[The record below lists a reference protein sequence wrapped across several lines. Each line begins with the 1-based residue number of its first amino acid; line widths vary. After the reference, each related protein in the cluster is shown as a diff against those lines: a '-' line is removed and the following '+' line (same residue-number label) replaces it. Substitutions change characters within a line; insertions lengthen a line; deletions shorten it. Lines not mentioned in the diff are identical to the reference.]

1 MNLSENIWSIHPRPG
16 LYPACSLRS
25 MTSTAMDI
33 LMMVIVGLYL
43 TKDGKNSPIIA
54 VTQVDFLWYCNDDSM
69 IRLIWYVFS
78 FQDFIKKNCGKSV
91 AVRKLPV
98 LNNSAFKLSCPEAFP
113 FFRDYLAETISRL
126 CGSWWC
132 SGQLLDHWHKVHELV
147 MACSVFP
154 QNDLFIVLPTL
165 LTIAT
170 FLFCPW
176 QVDLEMVYSCHSLPL
191 LCCKGFFALLIWLP
205 LLLLLLIHLCLL
217 SYLCVKPS
225 FHSVFYCMPFDE
237 SL

>member
-1 MNLSENIWSIHPRPG
+1 M
-16 LYPACSLRS
+16 
-25 MTSTAMDI
+25 
-33 LMMVIVGLYL
+33 
-43 TKDGKNSPIIA
+43 
-54 VTQVDFLWYCNDDSM
+54 
-69 IRLIWYVFS
+69 
-78 FQDFIKKNCGKSV
+78 

-191 LCCKGFFALLIWLP
+191 LCCNGFFALLIWLP

-225 FHSVFYCMPFDE
+225 FPSVFYCMPFNE